1 MINPSA
7 SGASPLIHVARHGVI
22 MGKYQRAD
30 VIALIA
36 SGQVLRTDH
45 YWSRGLPGWQLIG
58 ATFDDVSGPSSAG
71 VPGSVAQPP
80 VQPARRPAGLPPTI
94 PPSLQ
99 ARNSSSGLPK
109 AFYLTPV
116 FLVLAL
122 IGLII
127 LIQGYA
133 YVTLKAPLARAL
145 RSDSRNIG
153 IEATTY
159 YRYNLPG
166 GSIVLNIDDVGS
178 DTKNADIMRVLLQ
191 FAKTQQDTEHDW
203 VILACRGTERFK
215 IRGSHFRTMGV
226 EYGSQNPMYTMRT
239 LPENI
244 YRLNGT
250 RAYPVWEGGALGVM
264 AEQMKNFS
272 EFTTEWLR

>member
-1 MINPSA
+1 M
-7 SGASPLIHVARHGVI
+7 IHVARRGVI

-36 SGQVLRTDH
+36 SGQILRTDH

-71 VPGSVAQPP
+71 VPRSVAQPP
-80 VQPARRPAGLPPTI
+80 VQPGRRPAGLPPTI
-94 PPSLQ
+94 PPSLP

-116 FLVLAL
+116 FLFLAF

-145 RSDSRNIG
+145 RSDSRNLG

-203 VILACRGTERFK
+203 VILSCRGAERFK
-215 IRGSHFRTMGV
+215 VKGSHFRTMGI